1 MDPTPPTET
10 TDVLIVG
17 AGPSGLMASLC
28 LHTFGLSVIHI
39 DDRAEPTSK
48 GRADGIQTRTL
59 EVLRNIGPWIP
70 PKFHTSPES
79 TSIDHKSS
87 DNFTLGI
94 AKNLNARGVKLFD
107 VSFWDPTPDKPL
119 ARTSRARCCADFI
132 DVRDRYTLIVHQGI
146 IEQEFMREISARGP
160 KAEVQRPFEFV
171 HCSNKEASTK
181 DGDEFSEYP
190 IEAVLR
196 AKDGTK
202 KVIRSKYLLGCDGA
216 KSEVRRSLGGA
227 IRLEGEGTDI
237 VWGVMD
243 CWLESDFPD
252 LRLQCLIHSKNDGSI
267 MVIPREN
274 NLVRFY
280 VQLLNQDHQS
290 VIRETATLETCQ
302 KQAKKIFHPYTLK
315 FGETDWFSIYTIG
328 QRIANKY
335 TLDGRIILGG
345 DAVHTHSP
353 KAGQGMNI
361 SMLDMYSLAWKI
373 NLIEKGIGKREIIMD
388 TYEQERRG
396 VALELMTW
404 DAEYS
409 KLFSGRG
416 PQLNKGLDQNQ
427 AKKGFEV
434 DSQRF
439 IEVFKRKAYFTSGC
453 GAVYPP
459 NVFNAQA
466 DSEIFKSG
474 PDCRI
479 EGPLKVG
486 ERLLPG
492 NAIRVIDGNP
502 VKIEQEI
509 KMNGGFRIY
518 IFLGA
523 LSAGNRLDHL
533 HHNTQCFLHRFR
545 PSEGKTCSIFDHLHP
560 PNSNPFFSLLLITSR
575 PRDQWEISQLPP
587 LFSGPYSP
595 YVYLDH
601 HLANP
606 VVEIGSSK
614 MCSLHSKYGFDEGEN
629 GGGIVI
635 VRPDGYVGSVVT
647 LSEAGWMSVERY
659 FEGFLIESVEA

>member
-94 AKNLNARGVKLFD
+94 AKNLNARGVKLF

-146 IEQEFMREISARGP
+146 IEQEFMREISARVP

-190 IEAVLR
+190 IEAALR

-302 KQAKKIFHPYTLK
+302 EQAKKIFHPYTLK

-404 DAEYS
+404 DAS
-409 KLFSGRG
+409 IVNSSRTDCQKFLFLIFHNKNRGLLHFRVWGSLSPERIQRTSRFRDIQERTRLSNRGTIKGRRKVITG
-416 PQLNKGLDQNQ
+416 ECDPGDRWEPSEDRARDQD
-427 AKKGFEV
+427 EW
-434 DSQRF
+434 
-439 IEVFKRKAYFTSGC
+439 
-453 GAVYPP
+453 
-459 NVFNAQA
+459 
-466 DSEIFKSG
+466 
-474 PDCRI
+474 
-479 EGPLKVG
+479 
-486 ERLLPG
+486 
-492 NAIRVIDGNP
+492 
-502 VKIEQEI
+502 
-509 KMNGGFRIY
+509 GFRIY